1 MILPYSP
8 DLETIQLFQQWLT
21 EKYDKKL
28 ADRLM
33 ETCKGD
39 QGCIIVCHDDIK
51 YENHIICCYGSFGFV
66 EVYKMLTP
74 THFIRVPNNNEGL
87 LPNTA
92 PKSS

>member
-1 MILPYSP
+1 MIIPYSP

-28 ADRLM
+28 TDRLM

-51 YENHIICCYGSFGFV
+51 HENHILCAFGSFHHF
-66 EVYKMLTP
+66 EVYKMITP
-74 THFIRVPNNNEGL
+74 THFKRVQNNNEGL

-92 PKSS
+92 PKSQ

>member
-8 DLETIQLFQQWLT
+8 DQQTLDLFQQWLI

-28 ADRLM
+28 ANKLM

-51 YENHIICCYGSFGFV
+51 HENHILCAFGSFHHF
-66 EVYKMLTP
+66 EVYKMITP
-74 THFIRVPNNNEGL
+74 TYFERVQNYNESK
-87 LPNTA
+87 P
-92 PKSS
+92 